1 MIKKII
7 ILLIFVIAVI
17 LIRQSDFA
25 DLLTFEAL
33 KANSDSLRSY
43 VEANK
48 LMSATLFLIIYITVA
63 GLNLPGAVVLSLSG
77 GFVFGALSGTIL
89 AVTGATIGAGVGFLM
104 SRYLLGASLNVK
116 YEDQLRRFNE
126 ELSSNGYIYMLT
138 LRLIPI
144 FPFFF
149 LINILAGLTRLKLS
163 TFFMDFIRGDDP
175 GGFVFVYA
183 GSRLNEIESIGDI
196 FSLQMLSAFV
206 LLGLSMLVPVAYKKA
221 EGAWMKLSVIIPVY
235 NEELTINDTIEHI
248 RQLGDCEIVV
258 CDYNGE
264 TNKTIKDKK
273 CYQSN
278 FDQR

>member
-89 AVTGATIGAGVGFLM
+89 AVTGGATIGAGVGFLM

-144 FPFFF
+144 FPFF

-163 TFFMDFIRGDDP
+163 TFLWTSFV
-175 GGFVFVYA
+175 GGMIPPVDLFSYMQVA
-183 GSRLNEIESIGDI
+183 G
-196 FSLQMLSAFV
+196 
-206 LLGLSMLVPVAYKKA
+206 
-221 EGAWMKLSVIIPVY
+221 
-235 NEELTINDTIEHI
+235 
-248 RQLGDCEIVV
+248 
-258 CDYNGE
+258 
-264 TNKTIKDKK
+264 
-273 CYQSN
+273 
-278 FDQR
+278 